1 MSKNQD
7 SDDNT
12 ISSNEKKIV
21 RKSPPQIIVHKSQP
35 SEHKKGTRYHYSDY
49 TLPRKE
55 LLCQIDWGAYA
66 SMEIS
71 SIE

>member
-35 SEHKKGTRYHYSDY
+35 SEHKQGTLMSDY
-49 TLPRKE
+49 VIFDML
-55 LLCQIDWGAYA
+55 QIV
-66 SMEIS
+66 
-71 SIE
+71 

>member
-35 SEHKKGTRYHYSDY
+35 SDHKQGTRIMSSVAHYFG
-49 TLPRKE
+49 RVE
-55 LLCQIDWGAYA
+55 F
-66 SMEIS
+66 
-71 SIE
+71 